1 MMKRKS
7 FIGLFI
13 AFSMIITPMSSFAD
27 VTRYTLD
34 EAFQKSLENSKGIY
48 ELDYNIVKLE
58 DGIRQSKAGAK
69 KVEANLDDLQEF
81 RKLYKNEQLG
91 RLTDPVDIMTLKG
104 YQAAFGEEPPYYSY
118 VEKYNMFYY
127 NSEVV
132 PFNLDISL
140 KKLNNTKDQVE
151 SQIRNAVYELY
162 NNYLMLNSVLDI
174 NEKYLDLM
182 NRQYEDI
189 LVKYEN
195 NQASEME
202 LEITKLSRDSQ
213 ENEVNKTKLNIE
225 KIKLNLN
232 KLMGNDIN
240 SDFELDFTPRSYGL
254 ENSLSETEFVKL
266 ALDNNIDLINAK
278 YDVKTKEHE
287 IDVMDF
293 YIDDFMRQFRDLMTD
308 YEDSKLTVSKLEYD
322 IRENVIYGYNDMTY
336 KGKLV
341 ELNKKTSIQKSKE
354 MDKYNNFYEAGQIKM
369 SDLIG
374 VELQYVQ
381 QLVNE
386 QKAIYDYYLAQYKFN
401 NAIGKG
407 PLY

>member
-1 MMKRKS
+1 
-7 FIGLFI
+7 
-13 AFSMIITPMSSFAD
+13 MIITPMSSFAD

>member
-1 MMKRKS
+1 MKRKS